1 MRSFACFLAL
11 SHFHFLPL
19 PNLAKLD
26 PSIFFSAAT
35 GVQPFIGTHGQQVLL
50 PPAQPIAGAQLGQAQ
65 PFPPQKDKLESA
77 LDFLEQVKS
86 VFEHRLEVYNQFL
99 DIMKEFKAHS

>member
-1 MRSFACFLAL
+1 M
-11 SHFHFLPL
+11 
-19 PNLAKLD
+19 
-26 PSIFFSAAT
+26 FSAAT
-35 GVQPFIGTHGQQVLL
+35 GVPPFIGAHPTQQVLL

-77 LDFLEQVKS
+77 LDFLEQVKA